1 MARKARIHVPGGL
14 YHVMLRGNA
23 GEDIFF
29 SKEDRYHFYL
39 LLQEGISRFGYRV
52 HGFCLMRNHIHL
64 VLQVGKVPLS
74 KILQNLSFRYTRWF
88 NQKKKRIGHLFQGRY
103 KALLVDAD
111 QYLLQLI
118 RYIHLNPV
126 RAKIVKRP
134 EEYPWSG
141 HKAYLGRQKLP
152 WLSTEWVLGQL
163 GKRKLKAVEKYQE
176 YVREGVQEGHREDFH
191 RGKED
196 VRVLGDD
203 KFVEEALGEEV
214 EDKSKR
220 MTLKEIVVKVCR
232 EYCIGERELE
242 KVSRNRK
249 ASEARSV
256 IGYLCVQTGSA
267 TLTEVGKRFKRDV
280 ATISKGVRRVEQG
293 VEESKEIKAKLLNLI
308 KAK

>member
-64 VLQVGKVPLS
+64 ALQVGKVPLS
-74 KILQNLSFRYTRWF
+74 KILQNLSFRYTGWVNR
-88 NQKKKRIGHLFQGRY
+88 KKKRIGHLFQGRY

-126 RAKIVKRP
+126 RAKIAKRP

-141 HKAYLGRQKLP
+141 HKAYLGKQSLP
-152 WLSTEWVLGQL
+152 WLSMEWALGQF
-163 GKRKLKAVEKYQE
+163 GKRKSIAVEKYRE
-176 YVREGVQEGHREDFH
+176 FVRDGIREGHREDFH
-191 RGKED
+191 RGKQG

-203 KFVEEALGEEV
+203 KFVEEALGEEEV
-214 EDKSKR
+214 KSNR
-220 MTLKEIVVKVCR
+220 ITLKEIVLKVCR
-232 EYCIGERELE
+232 EYCIQERELQ

-256 IGYLCVQTGSA
+256 MGYLCVQTGSA

-280 ATISKGVRRVEQG
+280 ATISKGVRRVEQR
-293 VEESKEIKAKLLNLI
+293 VEESKEIKAKLMGLI
-308 KAK
+308 RAKQ